1 MKNTS
6 RILAASLAIFI
17 TAAISAQTY
26 SGYTDFS
33 VVLKA
38 DSNSRSVLLTN
49 LLETEPG
56 NQSPIIGTAV
66 WTDLGRQLQ
75 CRSLLSFNYGVLPNV
90 IRAEQ
95 IVKAQLILMPLQI
108 NSSINNNIG
117 NNRQFSK
124 FIVQRVLEPW
134 EDSLATWSNQPLADI
149 KNEVT
154 KQINPKKKDKLVKI
168 DVTDMVKT
176 MFLHGNNGFMI
187 KHEDPLTAAASFS
200 HWFAS
205 AKNENEDLRPVL
217 VITLGYQLPPYTF
230 TKEIIP
236 PIPMTLKDRQEMMQN
251 YIRPEPVIITPTEE
265 VKPPIKN
272 KEDN

>member
-1 MKNTS
+1 MKITS
-6 RILAASLAIFI
+6 TLLTVSLAIFI
-17 TAAISAQTY
+17 TSALSAQTY

-33 VVLKA
+33 VILKA

-49 LLETEPG
+49 LLEKEPG
-56 NQSPIIGTAV
+56 NQSPIIGTAA
-66 WTDLGRQLQ
+66 WTDQGRQLQ

-108 NSSINNNIG
+108 NSAIANNDK
-117 NNRQFSK
+117 QFSK

-168 DVTDMVKT
+168 DVTDIVKN
-176 MFLHGNNGFMI
+176 MFLLGNNGFMI
-187 KHEDPLTAAASFS
+187 KHEDPLAAAASFS

-217 VITLGYQLPPYTF
+217 VITLGYPLSPYTS
-230 TKEIIP
+230 TKDIIP
-236 PIPMTLKDRQEMMQN
+236 PLPMTARDRDEMMRN
-251 YIRPEPVIITPTEE
+251 YIRPEPVIITPAEE

>member
-1 MKNTS
+1 MRNTS
-6 RILAASLAIFI
+6 KILASSFAIFI
-17 TAAISAQTY
+17 TSAVSAQTFSSY
-26 SGYTDFS
+26 SDFS
-33 VVLKA
+33 LVIKA

-56 NQSPIIGTAV
+56 NQSPIIGTAA

-95 IVKAQLILMPLQI
+95 IIKAQLILMPLQI
-108 NSSINNNIG
+108 NSSIANNDK
-117 NNRQFSK
+117 QFSK

-134 EDSLATWSNQPLADI
+134 QDSLANWSNQPLADM

-168 DVTDMVKT
+168 DVTDMVKN
-176 MFLHGNNGFMI
+176 MFLQGNNGFMI
-187 KHEDPLTAAASFS
+187 KYEDPLAATASFS

-205 AKNENEDLRPVL
+205 AKNENEDLRPIL
-217 VITLGYQLPPYTF
+217 VITLDYKLPPYISG
-230 TKEIIP
+230 KETIP
-236 PIPMTLKDRQEMMQN
+236 PLPMTLRDRQEMMNN
-251 YIRPEPVIITPTEE
+251 YIRPEPIILTPPTEE
-265 VKPPIKN
+265 VKVPVKP

>member
-1 MKNTS
+1 MKNTFK
-6 RILAASLAIFI
+6 ILTSSFAIFI
-17 TAAISAQTY
+17 TSAISAQTY

-33 VVLKA
+33 VILKA

-56 NQSPIIGTAV
+56 NQSPIIGTAA

-75 CRSLLSFNYGVLPNV
+75 CRSLLSFNYGGLPNV
-90 IRAEQ
+90 IRVEQ

-108 NSSINNNIG
+108 NSAIDNNDK
-117 NNRQFSK
+117 QFSK

-134 EDSLATWSNQPLADI
+134 EDSLATWSNQPRADI
-149 KNEVT
+149 KGEVI

-168 DVTDMVKT
+168 DVTDMVKN

-187 KHEDPLTAAASFS
+187 RYEDSLEAAASFS

-205 AKNENEDLRPVL
+205 AKNENEDLRPLL
-217 VITLGYQLPPYTF
+217 VITLEYHIPYNTF
-230 TKEIIP
+230 TNDKMKP
-236 PIPMTLKDRQEMMQN
+236 LPLTARDRQEMMDN
-251 YIRPEPVIITPTEE
+251 YFRPEPVVVTPPAP
-265 VKPPIKN
+265 VKEPIK
-272 KEDN
+272 E